1 MNRPRLDSLL
11 STLEPELRRST
22 GMRYLPWWL
31 GGGLALLVIA
41 ALTLLPM
48 LSMLLRAGSIEWA
61 GVVSDTYTQRIVRFS
76 LYQATLSTVLSLA
89 IALPVALALA
99 HSANFRGRSF
109 IVTLF
114 SLSLVIPTIVAIY
127 GIVAVYGR
135 TGWLSSLLGTVGVD
149 PLSFYGLSGILIAHV
164 FFNMPL
170 ATRVMLIALES
181 IPDTNWRLARQL
193 GMRPLAI
200 WRFIEWPSV
209 RNQLPGLALLIF
221 TLCFTSFAIVMTL
234 GGGPAATTIEVAIYQ
249 ALRFDFDLSMAVALA
264 CIQLSIC
271 LLLTLL
277 STFFKAGSSVG
288 FQGFGKL
295 LQLDSSDTGNVRM
308 HLVLWRNPWH
318 QTGNAIV
325 IVAASVF
332 VIAPL
337 CALLLAGFNASTLAI
352 ITDATTIKAMA
363 NTGVAA
369 VSSAL
374 IAVALAMGLLLSARH
389 LRIRLRLE
397 RAGIG
402 LQLAGNMILIL
413 PPVVLGTGLF
423 LLLRPYADVFSL
435 ALLLVILINSLM
447 ALPFVLRI
455 MDAPVMLAARQHDK
469 LIRSLGV
476 QGLSRWRHVDWPQ
489 LRRPL
494 ALAFAISATLSAGDL
509 SAIALFG
516 SEKVTT
522 LPLLLYQRMGS
533 YRMDEAAVTAS
544 VLLVLCVIIFV
555 TLQRIIGGKQHAAA

>member
-1 MNRPRLDSLL
+1 
-11 STLEPELRRST
+11 
-22 GMRYLPWWL
+22 MRHLPWWL
-31 GGGLALLVIA
+31 GGSLALLVIA
-41 ALTLLPM
+41 SLTLLPM
-48 LSMLLRAGSIEWA
+48 ISMLVRAGSIEWA
-61 GVVSDTYTQRIVRFS
+61 GVLSDTYTQRIVRFS
-76 LYQATLSTVLSLA
+76 VYQAILSTLLSLV
-89 IALPVALALA
+89 IALPVALAMA

-135 TGWLSSLLGTVGVD
+135 TGWLNSLLDTVGIE
-149 PLSFYGLSGILIAHV
+149 PLPLYGLSGILLAHV

-170 ATRVMLIALES
+170 ATRVLLIALES

-209 RNQLPGLALLIF
+209 RKQLPGLALLVF

-249 ALRFDFDLSMAVALA
+249 ALRFDFDLPLAVALA
-264 CIQLSIC
+264 CMQLSIC
-271 LLLTLL
+271 LLLTIL
-277 STFFKAGSSVG
+277 STLFKAGASAD

-295 LQLDSSDTGNVRM
+295 LQPDSLDAGNVRR
-308 HLVLWRNPWH
+308 HLVLWNSPW
-318 QTGNAIV
+318 QQAGNAIV
-325 IVAASVF
+325 ITAASVF
-332 VIAPL
+332 VLAPL
-337 CALLLAGFNASTLAI
+337 FALLLAGFNTRTLAI
-352 ITDATTIKAMA
+352 ISDPTTLKAMA

-369 VSSAL
+369 LSSAL
-374 IAVALAMGLLLSARH
+374 IAVALALGLLVSARH
-389 LRIRLRLE
+389 IRIRLQLE
-397 RAGIG
+397 RAGIW

-423 LLLRPYADVFSL
+423 LLLRPFADVFSL
-435 ALLLVILINSLM
+435 ALLLVIVINSLM

-455 MDAPVMLAARQHDK
+455 MDAPLMLAARQHDK
-469 LIRSLGV
+469 LILSLGV
-476 QGLSRWRHVDWPQ
+476 QGFSRWRHIDWPQ
-489 LRRPL
+489 LRKPL
-494 ALAFAISATLSAGDL
+494 ALAFAIAATLSAGDL

-533 YRMDEAAVTAS
+533 YRLDEAAVTAS
-544 VLLVLCVIIFV
+544 VLLVLCVTIFV
-555 TLQRIIGGKQHAAA
+555 TMQRVIGGKQHAAS